1 MTSNA
6 RSAYSLRV
14 YIYLYMS
21 SIQSKW
27 LYFVHNNR
35 FDHCQNVH
43 MKIMLQKDYIQ
54 LFNFCQ
60 FITVTYWV
68 VLEDFLIQWGINFT
82 KFATVCKVTHSSL
95 LASTNNATPNS
106 TLPFLHCVYIMLRL
120 LVVLGL
126 FSVLQCDFFSA
137 LYKLQ
142 DLLREEEKLQLD
154 LSRYISSVQEN
165 EQDVP
170 LEILRYV

>member
-1 MTSNA
+1 MT
-6 RSAYSLRV
+6 L
-14 YIYLYMS
+14 YI
-21 SIQSKW
+21 I
-27 LYFVHNNR
+27 
-35 FDHCQNVH
+35 CQNVY
-43 MKIMLQKDYIQ
+43 MKIMLQKDNIQ

-68 VLEDFLIQWGINFT
+68 VLEYFRIQWGINFN
-82 KFATVCKVTHSSL
+82 KIATVCKVTNSSL
-95 LASTNNATPNS
+95 LGSTNSATPNC
-106 TLPFLHCVYIMLRL
+106 TRPFLHCVYIMLRL
-120 LVVLGL
+120 LVLLGL
-126 FSVLQCDFFSA
+126 FSILQCDFFSA

-170 LEILRYV
+170 LEISRYA

>member
-1 MTSNA
+1 MYIFTFICPLFSRNDCILYIIIGLIIVKMFTWKSCCKKITYNFLTSVSLLPLPIELFWKISWSNEELILLNLRLYA
-6 RSAYSLRV
+6 KLRIQVYSLRRTSV
-14 YIYLYMS
+14 YM
-21 SIQSKW
+21 
-27 LYFVHNNR
+27 
-35 FDHCQNVH
+35 
-43 MKIMLQKDYIQ
+43 
-54 LFNFCQ
+54 
-60 FITVTYWV
+60 
-68 VLEDFLIQWGINFT
+68 
-82 KFATVCKVTHSSL
+82 
-95 LASTNNATPNS
+95 
-106 TLPFLHCVYIMLRL
+106 YIMLRL

>member
-1 MTSNA
+1 MT
-6 RSAYSLRV
+6 L
-14 YIYLYMS
+14 YI
-21 SIQSKW
+21 I
-27 LYFVHNNR
+27 
-35 FDHCQNVH
+35 CQNVY
-43 MKIMLQKDYIQ
+43 MKIMLQKDNIQ
-54 LFNFCQ
+54 LFNFSQ

-68 VLEDFLIQWGINFT
+68 VLEYFRIQWGINFN
-82 KFATVCKVTHSSL
+82 KIATVCKVTNSSL
-95 LASTNNATPNS
+95 LGSTNNATPNC
-106 TLPFLHCVYIMLRL
+106 TRPFLHCVYIMLRL
-120 LVVLGL
+120 LVLLGL

-170 LEILRYV
+170 LEILRYA